1 MWKDRFLITLD
12 AERVQTINLAL
23 LKEKYYD
30 KQYTNLPSKSLR
42 HSKHS
47 QIRNRFR
54 FYIWGYSSIASVTGK
69 DNYPPYNVI
78 KIDDDH
84 FTIELALAGIPR
96 ESLDIEVDQNQ
107 LTVST
112 EKAET
117 DEELEYLHKGI
128 SQRGFSRSFTLADH
142 VVVKGADMIDG
153 VLKISLERQLPEELK
168 PRKIDISSAK

>member
-1 MWKDRFLITLD
+1 MTSNIPTAFRLNHLD
-12 AERVQTINLAL
+12 IPSIHKFGIGFDSIFEDIHRLA
-23 LKEKYYD
+23 
-30 KQYTNLPSKSLR
+30 TV
-42 HSKHS
+42 
-47 QIRNRFR
+47 
-54 FYIWGYSSIASVTGK
+54 AGK

-84 FTIELALAGIPR
+84 FAIELALAGIDK
-96 ESLDIEVDQNQ
+96 EALDIQVDQNQ
-107 LTVST
+107 LTIST

-142 VVVKGADMIDG
+142 VIVQGADMVNGI
-153 VLKISLERQLPEELK
+153 LKISLERQLPEELK

>member
-1 MWKDRFLITLD
+1 MTSNIPTFRLNHLD
-12 AERVQTINLAL
+12 IPNIH
-23 LKEKYYD
+23 KFGIGFD
-30 KQYTNLPSKSLR
+30 
-42 HSKHS
+42 
-47 QIRNRFR
+47 
-54 FYIWGYSSIASVTGK
+54 SIFEDIHRLASVTGK

-117 DEELEYLHKGI
+117 DEELEYLPKGI

>member
-1 MWKDRFLITLD
+1 MTSNIPTFRLNHLD
-12 AERVQTINLAL
+12 IPQIN
-23 LKEKYYD
+23 KFGIGFD
-30 KQYTNLPSKSLR
+30 
-42 HSKHS
+42 
-47 QIRNRFR
+47 
-54 FYIWGYSSIASVTGK
+54 SIFEDIHRLASVAGK

-84 FTIELALAGIPR
+84 FAIELALAGIDK
-96 ESLDIEVDQNQ
+96 EALDIQVDQNQ
-107 LTVST
+107 LTIST
-112 EKAET
+112 DKAES

-142 VVVKGADMIDG
+142 VIVQGADMVDG

>member
-1 MWKDRFLITLD
+1 MTSNIPTFRLNHLD
-12 AERVQTINLAL
+12 IPNIH
-23 LKEKYYD
+23 KFGIGFD
-30 KQYTNLPSKSLR
+30 
-42 HSKHS
+42 
-47 QIRNRFR
+47 
-54 FYIWGYSSIASVTGK
+54 SIFEDIHRLASVTGK

-84 FTIELALAGIPR
+84 FFIELALAGIPR
-96 ESLDIEVDQNQ
+96 EALDIQVDQNQ
-107 LTVST
+107 LTIST
-112 EKAET
+112 DKAES

-142 VVVKGADMIDG
+142 VIVQGADMVNG

>member
-1 MWKDRFLITLD
+1 MTSNIPTAFRLNHLD
-12 AERVQTINLAL
+12 IPSIHKFGIGFDSIFEDIHRLA
-23 LKEKYYD
+23 
-30 KQYTNLPSKSLR
+30 TV
-42 HSKHS
+42 
-47 QIRNRFR
+47 
-54 FYIWGYSSIASVTGK
+54 AGK

-84 FTIELALAGIPR
+84 FAIELALAGIDK
-96 ESLDIEVDQNQ
+96 EALDIQVDQNQ
-107 LTVST
+107 LTIST

-142 VVVKGADMIDG
+142 VIVQGADMVNG

>member
-1 MWKDRFLITLD
+1 MTSNIPTFRLNHLD
-12 AERVQTINLAL
+12 IPNIH
-23 LKEKYYD
+23 KFGIGFD
-30 KQYTNLPSKSLR
+30 
-42 HSKHS
+42 
-47 QIRNRFR
+47 
-54 FYIWGYSSIASVTGK
+54 SIFEDIHRLASVTGK

-84 FTIELALAGIPR
+84 FFIELALAGIPR
-96 ESLDIEVDQNQ
+96 DALDIEVDQNQ
-107 LTVST
+107 LTIST
-112 EKAET
+112 EKAES

-142 VVVKGADMIDG
+142 VIVKGADMIDG

>member
-1 MWKDRFLITLD
+1 MTSNIPTFRLNHLD
-12 AERVQTINLAL
+12 IPNIH
-23 LKEKYYD
+23 KFGIGFD
-30 KQYTNLPSKSLR
+30 
-42 HSKHS
+42 
-47 QIRNRFR
+47 
-54 FYIWGYSSIASVTGK
+54 SIFEDIHRLASVTGK

-84 FTIELALAGIPR
+84 FTIELALAGIPK

>member
-1 MWKDRFLITLD
+1 MTSNIPTFRLNHLD
-12 AERVQTINLAL
+12 IP
-23 LKEKYYD
+23 KIHKFGIGFD
-30 KQYTNLPSKSLR
+30 
-42 HSKHS
+42 
-47 QIRNRFR
+47 
-54 FYIWGYSSIASVTGK
+54 SIFEDIHRLASVTGK

-84 FTIELALAGIPR
+84 FFIELALAGIPR
-96 ESLDIEVDQNQ
+96 DALDIEVDQNQ
-107 LTVST
+107 LTIST
-112 EKAET
+112 DKAES

>member
-1 MWKDRFLITLD
+1 MTSNIPTFRLNHLD
-12 AERVQTINLAL
+12 IPNIH
-23 LKEKYYD
+23 KFGIGFD
-30 KQYTNLPSKSLR
+30 
-42 HSKHS
+42 
-47 QIRNRFR
+47 
-54 FYIWGYSSIASVTGK
+54 SIFEDIHRLASVTGK

-84 FTIELALAGIPR
+84 FTIELALAGIPK

-112 EKAET
+112 EKAES

>member
-1 MWKDRFLITLD
+1 MTSNIPTFRLNHLD
-12 AERVQTINLAL
+12 IPQIN
-23 LKEKYYD
+23 KFGIGFD
-30 KQYTNLPSKSLR
+30 
-42 HSKHS
+42 
-47 QIRNRFR
+47 
-54 FYIWGYSSIASVTGK
+54 SIFEDIHRLASVTGK

-84 FTIELALAGIPR
+84 FFIELALAGIPR
-96 ESLDIEVDQNQ
+96 EALDIQVDQNQ
-107 LTVST
+107 LTIST
-112 EKAET
+112 DKAES

-142 VVVKGADMIDG
+142 VIVTGADMVDG

>member
-1 MWKDRFLITLD
+1 MTSNIPTFRLNHLD
-12 AERVQTINLAL
+12 I
-23 LKEKYYD
+23 
-30 KQYTNLPSKSLR
+30 PSIHKFG
-42 HSKHS
+42 
-47 QIRNRFR
+47 IGFD
-54 FYIWGYSSIASVTGK
+54 SIFEDIHRLASVAGK

-84 FTIELALAGIPR
+84 FAIELALAGIDK
-96 ESLDIEVDQNQ
+96 EALDIQVDQNQ
-107 LTVST
+107 LTIST

-142 VVVKGADMIDG
+142 VIVQGADMVNG

>member
-1 MWKDRFLITLD
+1 MTSNIPTFRLNHLD
-12 AERVQTINLAL
+12 IPNIH
-23 LKEKYYD
+23 KFGIGFD
-30 KQYTNLPSKSLR
+30 
-42 HSKHS
+42 
-47 QIRNRFR
+47 
-54 FYIWGYSSIASVTGK
+54 SIFEDIHRLASVTGK

-84 FTIELALAGIPR
+84 FFIELALAGIPR
-96 ESLDIEVDQNQ
+96 DALDIEVDQNQ
-107 LTVST
+107 LTIST
-112 EKAET
+112 
-117 DEELEYLHKGI
+117 EELEYLHKGI